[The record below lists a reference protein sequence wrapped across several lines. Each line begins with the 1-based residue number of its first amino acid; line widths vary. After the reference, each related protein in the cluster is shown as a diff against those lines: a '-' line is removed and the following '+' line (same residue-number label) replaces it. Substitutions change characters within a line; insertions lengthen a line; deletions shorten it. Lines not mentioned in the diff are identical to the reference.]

1 VAAAFVQMGTNH
13 VVRRCCCRTKLI
25 SGDSLKTA
33 RIGSGRPLTSRIT
46 NDTDDAGAD
55 YSIRTAAMPSKD
67 GAHIYDHEN
76 DEQNMWKIESRAPVL
91 KDN

>member
-13 VVRRCCCRTKLI
+13 VVRRCCCRAEQI
-25 SGDSLKTA
+25 SAGTLKTA
-33 RIGSGRPLTSRIT
+33 RIRCGRPLTSPIT
-46 NDTDDAGAD
+46 NDTGDAGAD
-55 YSIRTAAMPSKD
+55 YSRTAAMPSKD
-67 GAHIYDHEN
+67 GARIYDHEN